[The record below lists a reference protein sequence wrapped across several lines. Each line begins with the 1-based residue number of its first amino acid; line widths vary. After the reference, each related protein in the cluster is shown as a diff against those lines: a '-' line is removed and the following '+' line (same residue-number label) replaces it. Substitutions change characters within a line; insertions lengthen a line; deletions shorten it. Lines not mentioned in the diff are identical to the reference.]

1 MREEELRQSCYS
13 MAVLRQRAQQV
24 LPRVVFDF
32 VDGGAEDEVT
42 LRRNEAAFHEIA
54 LLPKALSGTT
64 ARDQSVDLFGERIPS
79 RVIIGPT
86 GMAGL
91 LWPQGELA
99 AARAAAR
106 AGTVYVTS
114 HGSTCTLEAIGAA
127 TPATKWMQ
135 VFIYRDRAVTRS
147 FVERAHQAGY
157 RALVLTIDN
166 QVLGGRERDIRNGFT
181 VPLRPSLAGGIDM
194 LMHLPWVLR
203 RARHPRV
210 TFANYATSGRESVQS
225 LGAYMA
231 SLLDPSVSWRDFR
244 WLRQLWHGPL
254 LIKGILHPAEAVEA
268 VARGADG
275 IIVSNHGGRQL
286 DGALSSIEALPA
298 IADAVGNRVP
308 VLIDGGIR
316 RGADVVKAVALGAT
330 ACLIGRPHLWGLAVA
345 GEAGV
350 DWVLELYRREVD
362 RVLALGGW
370 DGLAAVDRGAVHS
383 WVDAPEAGGHHP

>member
-1 MREEELRQSCYS
+1 MREEELRRCCYS
-13 MAVLRQRAQQV
+13 TAVLRQRAQQV
-24 LPRVVFDF
+24 LPRIVFDF
-32 VDGGAEDEVT
+32 VEGGAEDEVT
-42 LRRNEAAFHEIA
+42 LRRNEAAFAEIA
-54 LLPKALSGTT
+54 LLPRPLSGTT
-64 ARDQSVDLFGERIPS
+64 TRDQSVDLYGERIAS

-99 AARAAAR
+99 VARAAAR
-106 AGTVYVTS
+106 AGTVYIVS
-114 HGSTCTLEAIGAA
+114 HGSTCSLEAVQTA

-135 VFIYRDRAVTRS
+135 VFIYRDRALTKS
-147 FVERAHQAGY
+147 FVERAQEAGY

-181 VPLRPSLAGGIDM
+181 VPLRPTLAGGLDM
-194 LMHLPWVLR
+194 LMHLPWLLR
-203 RARHPRV
+203 RLRHPKV
-210 TFANYATSGRESVQS
+210 TFANYVTAERQGIQS

-231 SLLDPSVSWRDFR
+231 SLLDPTVSWRDFR

-268 VARGADG
+268 VSRGADG
-275 IIVSNHGGRQL
+275 VIVSNHGGRQL

-298 IADAVGNRVP
+298 IADAIGNRVP
-308 VLIDGGIR
+308 VLLDGGIR

-345 GEAGV
+345 GEPGV

-370 DGLAAVDRGAVHS
+370 DGLSAVDRGAVHT
-383 WVDAPEAGGHHP
+383 WDAVEAAGHHG